1 MTSSSSR
8 RPVVLLPFDRSG
20 DSEAAIDRVA
30 QLLPDAEVT
39 VLTVWQPAPERRETD
54 TSGRTAPA
62 EGTGRLDVTGQDAAL
77 TRATVG
83 VHHAADAGLLARPR
97 CQAADSGVARSIVA
111 VADEM
116 DADLIV
122 MGRHGRSGQRY
133 NELGETVRG
142 VLEHTGRTV
151 LVISGRD
158 VPHEALGRG
167 GTASVGHGGVH
178 VRAWV
183 PRTPEDEQDG
193 AA

>member
-1 MTSSSSR
+1 MTHSR

-20 DSEAAIDRVA
+20 DSEAAIDRVGL
-30 QLLPDAEVT
+30 LLPDAELT
-39 VLTVWQPAPERRETD
+39 VLTVWQPAQEGAEAAESDRIATD
-54 TSGRTAPA
+54 DGP
-62 EGTGRLDVTGQDAAL
+62 GTTDIAARDAAL

-83 VHHAADAGLLARPR
+83 ARHAADAGLLARPR
-97 CQAADSGVARSIVA
+97 CQAAGSSVARSIIG
-111 VADEM
+111 VADEL

-133 NELGETVRG
+133 SELGETVRG

-151 LVISGRD
+151 VIVSGHD
-158 VPHEALGRG
+158 VPHDDPARSGI
-167 GTASVGHGGVH
+167 ASSGHGGVH
-178 VRAWV
+178 VGAWV